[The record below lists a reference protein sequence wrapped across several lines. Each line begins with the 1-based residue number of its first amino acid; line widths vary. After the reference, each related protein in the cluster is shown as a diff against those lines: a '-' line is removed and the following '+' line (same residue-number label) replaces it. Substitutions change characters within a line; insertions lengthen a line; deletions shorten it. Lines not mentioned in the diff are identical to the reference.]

1 MKSET
6 YQGFQITTYV
16 INLPER
22 VDRKTHIEKQ
32 FFNKPEFLLQF
43 ITAETHPIGA
53 VGLWKS
59 IVKIVYHA
67 LHNTTDDV
75 ILICEDDH
83 TFTDKYDREK
93 FFYQILQGAKYNT
106 HIIFGGIGGG
116 TQYSRYYQGFIL
128 GRYVWCTQ
136 FYLFIF

>member
-59 IVKIVYHA
+59 IVKIVNHA

-75 ILICEDDH
+75 ISSAKMIIPSRISM
-83 TFTDKYDREK
+83 TGRSSFIR
-93 FFYQILQGAKYNT
+93 FFKEQNIT
-106 HIIFGGIGGG
+106 HI
-116 TQYSRYYQGFIL
+116 
-128 GRYVWCTQ
+128 
-136 FYLFIF
+136 